1 MDTLLWKQILPQ
13 AMRSRILPLLLLWIT
28 LALVTFP
35 ASAHAPLGAGENGD
49 IAHAT
54 PIPDPLKSYVVY
66 GHIHEAGE
74 AAWFR
79 MEMDRGDRLVLAVN
93 INRAGATVPDLIVA
107 GPGIEPSG
115 TVPPAIVLPAGNNAR
130 RIRGTPPEKGEYEP
144 FSPSVIYETASY
156 ETVIREPGTYYAAV
170 LATGGETDYS
180 FVVGYKE
187 QFTAAEWLFI
197 PFSLIGIYLWEGQP
211 AWAVAAP
218 YLIVILTGLG
228 ILLWQQGR
236 KGKTRVAREWVATI
250 AGLLYLG
257 TGASTICQMIWCLS
271 FTGYTS
277 LSIVTL
283 VFAIIPVLLGIW
295 ILRVG
300 RPGLPDT
307 RRSRASL
314 ALAGVL
320 GFVAWAGLL
329 LGPAL
334 ALLAA
339 ILPGGPGRKG
349 TG

>member
-1 MDTLLWKQILPQ
+1 
-13 AMRSRILPLLLLWIT
+13 MRSLLPLVLLLCLGLLFTT
-28 LALVTFP
+28 LP

-66 GHIHEAGE
+66 GHLHEAGE

-79 MEMDRGDRLVLAVN
+79 MDMARGDRLVLAVN
-93 INRAGATVPDLIVA
+93 INRADAPVPDLVVI

-115 TVPPAIVLPAGNNAR
+115 TVPPSVQVPAGSGAM
-130 RIRGTPPEKGEYEP
+130 IIKGTPPAKGEYEP
-144 FSPSVIYETASY
+144 FSPSVIYETSSH
-156 ETVIREPGTYYAAV
+156 ETVIRQPGTYYAAV
-170 LATGGETDYS
+170 LATGDETDYS

-187 QFTAAEWLFI
+187 QFTATEWLII

-218 YLIVILTGLG
+218 YLRVILAGLG
-228 ILLWQQGR
+228 ILLWQE
-236 KGKTRVAREWVATI
+236 KKTGKKRGIREWMATF

-257 TGASTICQMIWCLS
+257 TGASTLSQMLWCLS
-271 FTGYTS
+271 FTGYTPTC
-277 LSIVTL
+277 IVTL
-283 VFAIIPVLLGIW
+283 VFAVIPILLGTW
-295 ILRVG
+295 ILLLG

-307 RRSRASL
+307 RRNRISL
-314 ALAGVL
+314 ALAGAL

-329 LGPAL
+329 AGPAL

-339 ILPGGPGRKG
+339 VLPRGSAGKG